1 MKNSEIRREAREC
14 LRGRWGK
21 AIGMI
26 LLYTLITGAISSV
39 IGAFGLIITVPM
51 AFGFAGQML
60 KFTRKEEVGICDYF
74 SIGFDNFGKAW
85 SIFGYTLL
93 KILVPFIAYAVVII
107 GFLVGMAVAGSTGGS
122 EIFIAVSLVC
132 IIAFIAVYIWLFSVI
147 LLYEYTDYVGNNKP
161 ELTGKEVVEESARL
175 MRGNR
180 WKFIG
185 FSLSFIGWMF
195 LSMLTF
201 GIGFIWLIPYMEV
214 ASVKFFES
222 LIGNTDT
229 SVVED
234 NPIQ

>member
-1 MKNSEIRREAREC
+1 
-14 LRGRWGK
+14 
-21 AIGMI
+21 
-26 LLYTLITGAISSV
+26 
-39 IGAFGLIITVPM
+39 
-51 AFGFAGQML
+51 
-60 KFTRKEEVGICDYF
+60 
-74 SIGFDNFGKAW
+74 
-85 SIFGYTLL
+85 
-93 KILVPFIAYAVVII
+93 
-107 GFLVGMAVAGSTGGS
+107 
-122 EIFIAVSLVC
+122 
-132 IIAFIAVYIWLFSVI
+132 
-147 LLYEYTDYVGNNKP
+147 
-161 ELTGKEVVEESARL
+161 

-185 FSLSFIGWMF
+185 FSLSVIGWMF